1 MGSGYINERTKRII
15 KLIMTV
21 NDYISLEQIASELKL
36 SKRSIYYEICKVN
49 EWLQDKKLPEVTVSR
64 GKCLCF
70 DDDIK
75 TNITIALKDEQ
86 GEEKYIFS
94 PLERVQVM
102 ICYIII
108 SEQKIYIEELS
119 DCCGVSRNTVFND
132 LQVVIA
138 QLKEYEL
145 KLEYENKKGYVIV
158 GDCIRIRAL
167 FFLYFYKL
175 QPLFENGSLT
185 FINREM
191 TNQYL
196 QPLEKIEGE
205 LDTTYVNGNLLA
217 LAAMMPIMM
226 RGDST
231 LYFPDL
237 KQDEIYKTK
246 EYSLI
251 QKYFESLSGQEKI
264 YLCLHLL
271 GSRTNVASSDIFTD
285 HQNQSVYEITKA
297 LVAEFEKTACVIFS
311 DKEQLEQTLF
321 LHIKSSMY
329 RYRYGIQVGNPLGKD
344 IIREYTDIFD
354 ITKTAC
360 RYMEQQIGIPI
371 SYSEIAYLALHF
383 GAHLETAKPKQGKL
397 RILIVCVNGIST
409 GNMVKHEVEQML
421 PQAKIVGV
429 AAAQKLV
436 NVQKQ
441 CDIIISSVR
450 IKSVVPV
457 IVVNPIMSSFDKR
470 NIMNHPLVR
479 KQGGSVDV
487 NALFDLVSKYVP
499 KTKQRNLR
507 RELNDFFMLES
518 SEGTVVLNQPPYG
531 LSHFLSKENVFVLEE
546 KMDWEQSVK
555 KVGKCLVE
563 RGSIEM
569 AYLDAIIE
577 RLHECGPYMFIT
589 PGIIL
594 AHARPEDGVKQLD
607 IAIGIM
613 KSDIAFSDTRN
624 AKIIIVL
631 AAEDQEKHLKIIKDI
646 RTIFSVKSRI
656 AEMQRLISSEE
667 VIGYIYQILEDQKD
681 SRAVD

>member
-1 MGSGYINERTKRII
+1 MGAGYINERTKRII
-15 KLIMTV
+15 KLIMSV
-21 NDYISLEQIASELKL
+21 NDYISLEQIAGELKL

-49 EWLQDKKLPEVTVSR
+49 EWLQDKKLPEVTVNR

-75 TNITIALKDEQ
+75 TNITIALEDEQ
-86 GEEKYIFS
+86 GEENYIFS
-94 PLERVQVM
+94 PLERVRVM

-145 KLEYENKKGYVIV
+145 KLEYENKKGYMIT
-158 GDCIRIRAL
+158 GDCIRIRAI
-167 FFLYFYKL
+167 FFLYFYEL

-196 QPLEKIEGE
+196 QPLEKIERE
-205 LDTTYVNGNLLA
+205 LDTTYVKGTLLA
-217 LAAMMPIMM
+217 LAAMMPIML

-237 KQDEIYKTK
+237 KKDEICKTK
-246 EYSLI
+246 EYNLI
-251 QKYFESLSGQEKI
+251 QKYFEELSGQEKI

-271 GSRTNVASSDIFTD
+271 GSRTNAVSGDIFAD
-285 HQNQSVYEITKA
+285 QQNQSVYEITKA
-297 LVAEFEKTACVIFS
+297 LIAEFEKTACVVFS

-329 RYRYGIQVGNPLGKD
+329 RYRYGIQVGNPLGED

-354 ITKTAC
+354 VTKTAC
-360 RYMEQQIGIPI
+360 RYMEQQIGIPV
-371 SYSEIAYLALHF
+371 SDGEIAYLALHF
-383 GAHLETAKPKQGKL
+383 GAHLETAKPKQEKL
-397 RILIVCVNGIST
+397 RILIVCANGIST

-421 PQAKIVGV
+421 PQAEIVGV

-457 IVVNPIMSSFDKR
+457 IVVNPIMTSFDKR
-470 NIMNHPLVR
+470 NVMNHPLIR
-479 KQGGSVDV
+479 KQGGGADI

-499 KTKQRNLR
+499 KAKQGNLR
-507 RELNDFFMLES
+507 RELNEFFMLER
-518 SEGTVVLNQPPYG
+518 SEGTVVLNQLPSG
-531 LSHFLSKENVFVLEE
+531 LSCFLSKENVLVFEE

-555 KVGKCLVE
+555 NVGKCLVE

-577 RLHECGPYMFIT
+577 RLHEFGPYMFIT

-594 AHARPEDGVKQLD
+594 AHAKPEDGVKRLD

-613 KSDIAFSDTRN
+613 KSDVAFSDTKN

-656 AEMQRLISSEE
+656 TEMQRLISSEE
-667 VIGYIYQILEDQKD
+667 VIGYILRILEDQKD